1 MIFALF
7 IVLAAVM
14 AMAGVFFGLSVL
26 LISVVGW
33 LWPSRDLPKT
43 ALVTSAMTGATHK
56 GKVREGIS
64 GTVGTRGPIGR
75 TKLIGFKL

>member
-1 MIFALF
+1 VIFALL
-7 IVLAAVM
+7 IAMTAVM
-14 AMAGVFFGLSVL
+14 AVVFFGLSVL

-56 GKVREGIS
+56 GKVREGIF

>member
-1 MIFALF
+1 VILALIIALTVLMATMCFALC
-7 IVLAAVM
+7 
-14 AMAGVFFGLSVL
+14 VL

-33 LWPSRDLPKT
+33 LWPSKPSVPKD
-43 ALVTSAMTGATHK
+43 K

-64 GTVGTRGPIGR
+64 DTVDIRRPIER

>member
-1 MIFALF
+1 MIFALL
-7 IVLAAVM
+7 IAMTAVM
-14 AMAGVFFGLSVL
+14 AVVFFGLSVL

-56 GKVREGIS
+56 GKVREGIF

>member
-1 MIFALF
+1 VIFALF

-14 AMAGVFFGLSVL
+14 AVVFFGLSVL

-56 GKVREGIS
+56 GKVREGIF